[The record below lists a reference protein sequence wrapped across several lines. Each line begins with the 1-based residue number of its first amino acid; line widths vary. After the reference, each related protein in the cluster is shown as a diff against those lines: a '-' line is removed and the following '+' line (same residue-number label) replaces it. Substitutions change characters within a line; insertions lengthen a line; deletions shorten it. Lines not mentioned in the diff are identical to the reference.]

1 MENLT
6 ANKLVFRKED
16 INMMSFRGVNKEL
29 GHKKQNYSLLKYKGG
44 KNCHHYWELRVYK
57 KKDGKQVDSSNAY
70 GDGLKEPKNP
80 SEMGERMIDRA
91 DKGAYRSTLNKIR
104 KTLGL

>member
-1 MENLT
+1 MELLT
-6 ANKLVFRKED
+6 GRRVVFRKED

-29 GHKKQNYSLLKYKGG
+29 GHKGRNYSLLKYKGG

-57 KKDGKQVDSSNAY
+57 KKDGKQVDSANAY
-70 GDGLKEPKNP
+70 GDGLKEPNNP

-91 DKGAYRSTLNKIR
+91 DKGAYRSTLNKIK
-104 KTLGL
+104 KTLGI